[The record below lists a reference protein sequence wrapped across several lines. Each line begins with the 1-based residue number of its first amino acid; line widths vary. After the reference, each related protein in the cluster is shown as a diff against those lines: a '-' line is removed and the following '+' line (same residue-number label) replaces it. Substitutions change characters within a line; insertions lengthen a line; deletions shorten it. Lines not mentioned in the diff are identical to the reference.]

1 MMNPILDMI
10 TAVPNAE
17 SQLTGG
23 TPTNGEA
30 SGGAVFAQV
39 LSAAITSTP
48 QKFSLPAAGIQIP
61 VKSGAEPVLAGT
73 DLATMLMMSALD
85 RGTDAES
92 TASTPVVVS
101 DLMESG
107 DIAVEP
113 RGQIQIDS
121 LPVDAAAAAADAMIA
136 VTAIVDPLAELANRM
151 MPLVMGP
158 AADDK
163 LQSRIES
170 QLLTLTNQQPN
181 GIVIAA
187 QVEISDDAAKALT
200 QNFEKPKGESV
211 TIQNVGE
218 ASEPATATTKPVTTL
233 KADLRKAF
241 PTVNIESATG
251 KVNVQMK
258 LNEMAPEAQQ
268 KAETSAAKPTVA
280 SNDELP
286 IAVAPQMA
294 TTVVVS
300 GVPNRTMPISR
311 DTKVDNS
318 IQTKNIVAGSADQE
332 PQIRPEQ
339 RVSIRKPVLQ
349 ALKSQ
354 GFDVEKLMILSS
366 KSPEQLVES
375 TTFDKPAVTATADK
389 PIMPPADRSFEL
401 NGTERFRLDIK
412 RGHIDTLLK
421 KGEIRLQLQPEQ
433 LGSLKIRLI
442 TTPTEVNAR
451 METSSEEARRSVE
464 MSLPQL
470 RESFERAGL
479 KLNSIEVS
487 VNDNNSNRQHAF
499 QQEWRGR
506 NSAARMAAM
515 NLVADIPAA
524 AEISHNPLSAYGGAL
539 NLVA

>member
-300 GVPNRTMPISR
+300 GVPNRTMRISR

-487 VNDNNSNRQHAF
+487 VNDNNSNRQQAF

>member
-300 GVPNRTMPISR
+300 GVPNRTMRISR